1 MKEFYHKFYTQY
13 LSRDFEMLVFGET
26 GIPIILFPTSKGKY
40 YEVKDFGLISAAE
53 KFIDEGKIKIYCPD
67 SIDQMSWYNYIIHP
81 ADRVKTHLAYERVI
95 LNDVIE
101 FAKYETGNKFV
112 GLAGCSFG
120 AYHAANIAFKYPE
133 KINTLISISG
143 TFEIKQHIFGYY
155 DEDCYFNSPLDYMP
169 NLEDSWYLENIRKI
183 KIILG
188 VGENDFYINENK
200 RMSEILHSKNIPHE
214 LDIRKD
220 AWHDWQYWRKMF
232 PDYLLKI
239 ING

>member
-13 LSRDFEMLVFGET
+13 LSRDFEMLVFGES

-40 YEVKDFGLISAAE
+40 YEVKDFGLIASIE
-53 KFIDEGKIKIYCPD
+53 KFIDEGKVKIYCPD

-101 FAKYETGNKFV
+101 FAKFETGSKLV

-120 AYHAANIAFKYPE
+120 AYHATNIAFKYPD
-133 KINTLISISG
+133 KISSLISISG
-143 TFEIKQHIFGYY
+143 TFDIRPHIFGFF
-155 DEDCYFNSPLDYMP
+155 DDDCYFNSPFDYMP
-169 NLEDSWYLENIRKI
+169 NLEDNWYLENIRKI
-183 KIILG
+183 KIIFG
-188 VGENDFYINENK
+188 VGENDFYFNENK
-200 RMSEILHSKNIPHE
+200 RMSEILSSKNIPHE
-214 LDIRKD
+214 FDVRKD

-232 PDYLLKI
+232 PDYLSKI
-239 ING
+239 LS